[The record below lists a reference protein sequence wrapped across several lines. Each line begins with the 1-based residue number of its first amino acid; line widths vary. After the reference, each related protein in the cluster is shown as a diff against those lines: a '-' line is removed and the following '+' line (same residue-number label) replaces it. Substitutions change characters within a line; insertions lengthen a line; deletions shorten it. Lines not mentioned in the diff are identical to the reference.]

1 MFFYDDVQYSKNT
14 WRNRNKIKNSTG
26 TCYLTV
32 PVRQM
37 SLSQKINNTYIDYS
51 QKWIQKH
58 FRSVE
63 QEYRKSRYFEKYF
76 LEYKDIVESHYD
88 TISLLN
94 RALTVWLCQCLSI
107 STPLLS
113 SENLSSSGSGTQRLI
128 GILQEIGATTY
139 LSGPAAAAYLDYALF
154 LDVGINLEFKS
165 YDYPPYKQLHGAFE
179 PYVTVLDLLFNT
191 GPEAR
196 NYLKSRT
203 PDRLIV
209 DRDGERPAPGEAAR

>member
-1 MFFYDDVQYSKNT
+1 
-14 WRNRNKIKNSTG
+14 
-26 TCYLTV
+26 
-32 PVRQM
+32 M